1 MYVRRVG
8 SGHHEVASSLEL
20 MMAFSLRRRRFA
32 PREAQRSGRICG
44 SLDLPPDPDGS
55 STQPLSSRPNHDS
68 MNWKT
73 SAGVTS
79 IDHLLAVLDD
89 AYQDFS
95 WTIWHEG
102 VRAFDDGEPG
112 AMRDIETVRLEAI
125 QKWVHDT
132 EAQEL
137 IRAASMK
144 QLVRYVHLTRARVYS
159 EFQLVVNFQW
169 VVDREVLREEF
180 RTLLRQRNFA
190 GIRDVYFGCQVNNLN
205 ARRLLAAISNAD
217 IEVMVNDL

>member
-1 MYVRRVG
+1 
-8 SGHHEVASSLEL
+8 
-20 MMAFSLRRRRFA
+20 
-32 PREAQRSGRICG
+32 
-44 SLDLPPDPDGS
+44 
-55 STQPLSSRPNHDS
+55 

-73 SAGVTS
+73 SAGVTA
-79 IDHLLAVLDD
+79 IDYMLAVLDD

-112 AMRDIETVRLEAI
+112 SIRDIEQLRLEAI
-125 QKWVHDT
+125 QKWVHDA

-137 IRAASMK
+137 IRAASVR
-144 QLVRYVHLTRARVYS
+144 QLVQYVHLTRARVYS

-169 VVDREVLREEF
+169 VADREGLREEF
-180 RTLLRQRNFA
+180 RRLLRQRNFN
-190 GIRDVYFGCQVNNLN
+190 GIRDVYCGCQGHNPN
-205 ARRLLAAISNAD
+205 ARKLLAAVSNAD

>member
-1 MYVRRVG
+1 MRSTGKKEFFVRFRMYVRRVG

-132 EAQEL
+132 EAQSTSREHGS
-137 IRAASMK
+137 IA
-144 QLVRYVHLTRARVYS
+144 
-159 EFQLVVNFQW
+159 NFSW
-169 VVDREVLREEF
+169 W
-180 RTLLRQRNFA
+180 
-190 GIRDVYFGCQVNNLN
+190 
-205 ARRLLAAISNAD
+205 
-217 IEVMVNDL
+217 